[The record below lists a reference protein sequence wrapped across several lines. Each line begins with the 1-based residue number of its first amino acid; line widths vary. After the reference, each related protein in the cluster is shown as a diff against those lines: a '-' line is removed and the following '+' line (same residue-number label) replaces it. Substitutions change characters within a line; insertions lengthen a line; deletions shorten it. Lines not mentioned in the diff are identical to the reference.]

1 MTLHPSKKAS
11 AAVIA
16 CAEKG
21 QQLFAA
27 GQAEAALA
35 LAGEGLAAEDH
46 VRLWRL
52 KARLLVF
59 FQREREASEI
69 LQRVLPNA
77 WLPGFWELAQAGL
90 PLSYALLADTH
101 KVAYFPVRKCSST
114 SLHNVMAVLDGRT
127 SKGEEIH
134 ESIAQ
139 YTLIDRTQQRETL
152 ADYLSVLVVRSPI
165 DRIRSFY
172 HGNIVGRGHLVRD
185 TGGKES
191 FYGLSTR
198 PSYEEFL
205 DNFHGYRRTFT
216 TVRNHTDPLAAYV
229 GTDTGLFDWV
239 GGMHQTRELIEL
251 LSARSGIKLPE
262 FRDMQ
267 AGGAAEKPASY
278 SAAEQALMEFYQA
291 DYDTFSN
298 WF

>member
-1 MTLHPSKKAS
+1 MTLQPYTKAS

-16 CAEKG
+16 CAEKA
-21 QQLFAA
+21 QKLFAA
-27 GQAEAALA
+27 GQAEAALV
-35 LAGEGLAAEDH
+35 LVDEGLVAEDH
-46 VRLWRL
+46 ARLWRL

-59 FQREREASEI
+59 FQREAEASEI
-69 LQRVLPNA
+69 LRRVLPNA

-90 PLSYALLADTH
+90 PLSYALLEDTH

-114 SLHNVMAVLDGRT
+114 SLHNVMAVLGGRAP
-127 SKGEEIH
+127 KGEEIH
-134 ESIAQ
+134 DSIAQ
-139 YTLIDRTQQRETL
+139 YTLIDRTNQRGAL
-152 ADYLSVLVVRSPI
+152 PDYLSVLVVRSPI

-172 HGNIVGRGHLVRD
+172 HGNIAGRGHLVRD
-185 TGGKES
+185 TGDKES
-191 FYGLSTR
+191 FYGLTTR

-205 DNFHGYRRTFT
+205 DNFQGYRRTFT

-229 GTDTGLFDWV
+229 GADTSLFDWV
-239 GGMHQTRELIEL
+239 GGMHQTSDLIDL

-267 AGGAAEKPASY
+267 AGGKSEKPAGY